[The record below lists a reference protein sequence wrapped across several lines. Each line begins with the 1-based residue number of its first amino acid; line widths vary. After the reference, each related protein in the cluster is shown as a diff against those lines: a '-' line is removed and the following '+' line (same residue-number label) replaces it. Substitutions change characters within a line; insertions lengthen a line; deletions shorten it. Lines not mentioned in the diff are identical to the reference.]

1 MEVLLND
8 DKQEINQYGCRSKK
22 YIGGNVALQLC
33 ALAANILVMIVFA
46 KILSGLA
53 KGAVET
59 RTMQEVVLVVGTV
72 LTLKCICTTMASQM
86 SYLSSREVKK
96 LLREMIYR
104 KLLRL
109 GSTYREK
116 IQTSEIVQVAVEG
129 VAQLETT
136 LVRIFRNFSM
146 QY

>member
-1 MEVLLND
+1 MM
-8 DKQEINQYGCRSKK
+8 INKRLISTVSRSKK
-22 YIGGNVALQLC
+22 YIGGNVALQWC

-46 KILSGLA
+46 IILRGLA
-53 KGAVET
+53 KGAVDT